1 MKRPFLWGENED
13 PVINLTPLIDVVFV
27 LLITFIVVAPLLP
40 SDRIQLPPAPKRAVA
55 MKSEGS
61 SPVSIEVRADDTI
74 WLNGALL
81 RSGELSIALTRA
93 RSEHPDVRPLLYHDR
108 AARFGTYQMVKNA
121 CEEAGYEE
129 LNLVLE
135 P

>member
-1 MKRPFLWGENED
+1 MKSPFLWGENED
-13 PVINLTPLIDVVFV
+13 PPIHLTPLIDVVFV

-55 MKSEGS
+55 MRSEAS
-61 SPVSIEVRADDTI
+61 SPISLEVRADNTI

-81 RSGELSIALTRA
+81 RHDELTAALARV
-93 RSEHPDVRPLLYHDR
+93 RSEHPGVRPLLYHDR
-108 AARFGTYQMVKNA
+108 SAQFGTYQMVKNA